1 MNSVGQCPSN
11 QVQDSTDKGRQ
22 RRVGKI
28 NRFKRVALW
37 CEDGEKPQFHRGPCA
52 RFHHREIYSQA
63 LAWTVS
69 DLMENTDG

>member
-1 MNSVGQCPSN
+1 VQPQSSVSINVSLKDENVCR
-11 QVQDSTDKGRQ
+11 QDQPLQARGAPVR
-22 RRVGKI
+22 
-28 NRFKRVALW
+28 
-37 CEDGEKPQFHRGPCA
+37 EDGAKRQFHRGPCT